1 MAAEQYAAHSP
12 DGIER
17 LGDVEAPGGRRCRT
31 HGEDVGV
38 GRSLKNGASS
48 GHYVDGEKEETIR
61 GRLSGGIEE
70 QRAGRVKRQT
80 EHYAGFIAVATDKN
94 SRRKSE
100 TEIGAVEGKLHQRG
114 LEVGHRHD
122 APECRQKRIVHIV
135 GQAPQQKQERH
146 QRERHTECNGIAFTM
161 ICNGISHGVNIT
173 CKVRAFS
180 GKISAVAGNS
190 VALQCENIQ
199 NR

>member
-1 MAAEQYAAHSP
+1 MRYPTQT
-12 DGIER
+12 GIYTR
-17 LGDVEAPGGRRCRT
+17 WS
-31 HGEDVGV
+31 VGV
-38 GRSLKNGASS
+38 GRSLKNGASA
-48 GHYVDGEKEETIR
+48 GHYVDGEKEETI
-61 GRLSGGIEE
+61 GSRLPGGKEE

-80 EHYAGFIAVATDKN
+80 EHYAGFIAVSTDKN

-100 TEIGAVEGKLHQRG
+100 AEIGAVEGKLHQRG

-122 APECRQKRIVHIV
+122 TPEGRQKRIVHIV
-135 GQAPQQKQERH
+135 CQAPQQKQERH
-146 QRERHTECNGIAFTM
+146 QRERHTESYGTAFTM
-161 ICNGISHGVNIT
+161 ICNGIFHGVNLT

-180 GKISAVAGNS
+180 GKISEVSRNS